1 VNIRYSVS
9 GVKEVAAW
17 IKTLPRG
24 IKAAAMRA
32 IAEYI
37 VGDKQHGLRHDVAYK
52 YVSRK
57 RAYGKVSDAP
67 AGYFSWAQFR
77 YVMAKLHSG
86 EIKIG
91 RKHSPTEMSKTWK
104 WQQLDS
110 DWRRTAIN
118 GQLPF
123 DRFPARQNRLV
134 GWRHWLDVVKSNM
147 KGAVSSAQKAVDEW
161 LKKQK

>member
-1 VNIRYSVS
+1 MNIRYT
-9 GVKEVAAW
+9 VKNADKVAAW

-32 IAEYI
+32 IAEYT
-37 VGDKQHGLRHDVAYK
+37 VGDENHGLKHDVAYR

-57 RAYGKVSDAP
+57 QAYGKVSDAP

-77 YVMAKLHSG
+77 YVMAKLASG

-91 RKHSPTEMSKTWK
+91 RKHDPTKMGQSWK
-104 WQQLDS
+104 WEQLDS
-110 DWRRTAIN
+110 DWRRTKIMGN
-118 GQLPF
+118 LPF
-123 DRFPARQNRLV
+123 DRFPSRQNKLV

-147 KGAVSSAQKAVDEW
+147 TGAMNKAQKAVEEW
-161 LKKQK
+161 LKQK